1 MPPNNPKQG
10 ETAMKINPIPLNRLR
25 NDANFQFH
33 SEFKEL
39 AEKQTPEALKI
50 EHQFEAYLPLYD
62 KVDLALKKIAKSSI
76 TEQIQEADKA
86 RDNIWKGL
94 VETNTTALRHF
105 SNEVR
110 EAAKRLKI
118 VFDTYGNIAIKSLSE
133 QTSATYNILQD
144 LESGKYASDVA
155 KVGLGEWVAEL
166 KARNIALAELMRERV
181 DEGSMKVD
189 IVLKKARTQ
198 LDEAYYSIVERVN
211 AFVVI
216 EGSASYESFIKKMNI
231 NISKFSLLMPVRK
244 KQGKRGGGKNSTN
257 GGSHEQG

>member
-1 MPPNNPKQG
+1 MPQNNLKQG
-10 ETAMKINPIPLNRLR
+10 ETAMKINPITLNRLR

-33 SEFKEL
+33 TEFKEL
-39 AEKQTPEALKI
+39 AEKLNPEALKI
-50 EHQFEAYLPLYD
+50 KPQFEAYLPLYD

-76 TEQIQEADKA
+76 TEQIQEAYKA

-118 VFDTYGNIAIKSLSE
+118 VFDTYGNIAIKSLHE

-144 LESGKYASDVA
+144 LESGKYAPDVA

-166 KARNIALAELMRERV
+166 KRLNTAFAELMRERV
-181 DEGSMKVD
+181 DEGSLKVD
-189 IVLKKARTQ
+189 IVLKKARVH
-198 LDEAYYSIVERVN
+198 LDEAYYSIVERIN

-216 EGSASYESFIKKMNI
+216 EGAASYEPFIRKMNI

-244 KQGKRGGGKNSTN
+244 KQGKRGGKNPTN
-257 GGSHEQG
+257 GGSHEN